1 MIKRM
6 KMSSRLN
13 GPVKTS
19 ATQGYSILALA
30 LLLAIPHLALAD
42 SAAHTVKP
50 NVLFLCV
57 DDLRPELGCYGKAS
71 LKTPNIDKIATQG
84 TVFENAFCQIAI
96 CMPSRVSVLS
106 GYRPET
112 ITSGKI
118 ESEEFPKGM
127 IPLPQLFR
135 NEGYTAVSIGK
146 IFHYNDDGTQFWDR
160 KYTDTFHEQ
169 AAHHGWCS
177 GYQLDANKNNF
188 ANYGRSLTRKGGD
201 KLPRPASVER
211 SNAPDEAYPD
221 GIIAKTA
228 IEELKK
234 LKAGGKPFFLATGFY
249 RPHLPFAVPQKYWE
263 MYKRDDIHLPLN
275 SAPVIDG
282 VTKYDWNELRRYG
295 DIPNKGPL
303 SEEKAKELIHGYYAS
318 VSFSDA
324 MIGKVLHELKSLGL
338 DKNTIIVL
346 WGDHGWNLGEHGW
359 WCKHTNYETSTHT
372 VMLAS
377 APGMKKNIRTEA
389 LVELIDLY
397 PSLCELAGIKA
408 PAYLEGTSFVPLMKN
423 PKQPWKKAVFSIF
436 GARTIRTKE
445 YRLIKHRKSGAIEL
459 FDHKIDPGE
468 TRNVA
473 EKPQYEEIKKELL
486 KQLDAGWKPDL
497 LLRTISVLP
506 NINSLRTT
514 NYR

>member
-1 MIKRM
+1 M
-6 KMSSRLN
+6 KQPN
-13 GPVKTS
+13 TS
-19 ATQGYSILALA
+19 TTHKYSIFALTILLVTPHPALA
-30 LLLAIPHLALAD
+30 EP
-42 SAAHTVKP
+42 AAKNAKP
-50 NVLFLCV
+50 NVLFISV
-57 DDLRPELGCYGKAS
+57 DDLRPELGCYGKATM
-71 LKTPNIDKIATQG
+71 KTPNMDKIASQG
-84 TVFENAFCQIAI
+84 IVFESAFCQIAI

-112 ITSGKI
+112 VLSGKI
-118 ESEEFPKGM
+118 ESDKFPKGM

-146 IFHYNDDGTQFWDR
+146 IFHYNDDGTKFWDR

-177 GYQLDANKNNF
+177 GYQLEANKSVF
-188 ANYGRSLTRKGGD
+188 ANYGRSLTRNGVD
-201 KLPRPASVER
+201 KLVRPASVEI
-211 SNAPDEAYPD
+211 SNAPDEAYPE

-228 IEELKK
+228 VEELRK
-234 LKAGGKPFFLATGFY
+234 LKAAGKPFFLATGFY
-249 RPHLPFAVPQKYWE
+249 RPHLPFVVPKKYWDI
-263 MYKRDDIHLPLN
+263 YNRDDIHLPAN

-295 DIPNKGPL
+295 DIPNQGPL
-303 SEEKAKELIHGYYAS
+303 SGEKAKELIHGYYAS

-324 MIGKVLHELKSLGL
+324 MIGKVLDELKKLGL

-359 WCKHTNYETSTHT
+359 WCKHTNYETSTRT

-397 PSLCELAGIKA
+397 PSLCELTGIKA
-408 PAYLEGTSFVPLMKN
+408 PDYLEGTSFVPLMKN
-423 PKQPWKKAVFSIF
+423 PKQPWKKAAFSMIG

-445 YRLIKHRKSGAIEL
+445 YRLIEHSKSGAIEL

-473 EKPQYEEIKKELL
+473 EKLPYKKIKKELL
-486 KQLDAGWKPDL
+486 QQLDAGWK
-497 LLRTISVLP
+497 TAIP
-506 NINSLRTT
+506 NE
-514 NYR
+514 